1 MSNFKQALESGAFVV
16 TAELEPPRGVN
27 TERFLQLV
35 DTLKDH
41 VHAINIPDN
50 RSARLAM
57 SSVAASSLVK
67 QRGAEP
73 ICTFTCRDRNRLA
86 LSSDLLG
93 ASALGL
99 TNILLVSGD
108 YFTFGDMRQAK
119 PVFDLDS
126 VQAMQMAR
134 DLEKGSDM
142 GGAQLDG
149 PPVFCLGGVANPSA
163 EPIQPQTIKFLKKI
177 RTGVDFIQTLD
188 IYDLE
193 KLKAFREYTA
203 QEDIKLIAG
212 VRIVGKHELELQEAD
227 KLAGVPIPQDWAREM
242 SALDDEQAV
251 AWSKQQVIGLI
262 KAIKS
267 GGLAAGI
274 HLTADGREDLIPG
287 VLKEAGL

>member
-1 MSNFKQALESGAFVV
+1 MSNFKQALESGTFVV
-16 TAELEPPRGVN
+16 TAELEPPKGVN
-27 TERFLQLV
+27 TERFLRMV

-41 VHAINIPDN
+41 AHAINIPDN

-57 SSVAASSLVK
+57 SSVAASSLAK

-93 ASALGL
+93 ACALGL

-134 DLEKGSDM
+134 DLEKGADM
-142 GGAQLDG
+142 GGNQLDG
-149 PPVFCLGGVANPSA
+149 PPAFCLGGVANPSA
-163 EPIQPQTIKFLKKI
+163 EPIQPQAIKFLKKI

-203 QEDIKLIAG
+203 QENIKIIAG
-212 VRIVGKHELELQEAD
+212 VRIVGKHELELQEAG
-227 KLAGVPIPQDWAREM
+227 KLAGVPIPRNWVQEM

-251 AWSKQQVIGLI
+251 AWSKQQVVGLI

-287 VLKEAGL
+287 LLKEAGL